1 MSKHRF
7 CCRSTPSRTQL
18 KTDMESLIKHFKA
31 STSGF
36 ALPAEKPI
44 VLQSAERRI
53 CVLMVMEQLVLTV

>member
-36 ALPAEKPI
+36 ALPGETYCSTEAPKGEF
-44 VLQSAERRI
+44 VF
-53 CVLMVMEQLVLTV
+53 